1 MSGPVNYL
9 KFLLTADGKQ
19 LRDEVE
25 KSRKTVT
32 DFVDGFAGGL
42 GGLRGVLAG
51 VGGLLA
57 TKQILEYGDAWGQI
71 SSRVEIATGSIQGGT
86 AAMERLMGMSS
97 RVYKPVADTAELFI
111 RTSNSLEQ
119 LGFSSNDALTMVE
132 ALSYGL
138 VVSSANGEKTKSVID
153 AWSKSIMQGKMGLG
167 EFQSVISGAPRLLK
181 AMSDSL
187 GMSERELLKFVASGQ
202 MTADKMLL
210 ITREVEK
217 LGDEADKMPTTMA
230 DAGTRLSNELTGWA
244 GKFNEVTGAGSMVT
258 DSINAVSAA
267 VKASGQVMA
276 ENKGIIAGTLGV
288 LAGAGVAAGA
298 LAVGSAIMGA
308 GGPVAAIA
316 AVRAAFIGLSAVMA
330 ANPAGLLLLGLG
342 AATGLAIAANSMTP
356 RGEKLNKEI
365 AAQEQRLRDAEALL
379 ERAGGPK
386 GGMTAKLEARIA
398 GLKTYVEELRAQ
410 RDVESGIEA
419 KASDG
424 VAKLTREEVQAAE
437 AAEELAEIRRGLAGV
452 SKDYL
457 PTLEKLNKHY
467 REGRL
472 SEQEY
477 VDIVND
483 LAKANYKAD
492 SSSKAKASAAKAEKT
507 AFDSL
512 IASIRTKREQVS
524 QELQDD
530 EKLTD
535 SQKMRIKLDQDLA
548 QGRLKLSASSQ
559 AAVRAELD
567 LLAVEEKRVEAR
579 KGKKLT
585 DELLSANAPLA
596 ADFADKW
603 KLLSAAYDG
612 TEAGMERL
620 IKAQAVLLAQQPF
633 AQQAAALEQA
643 RAEVEQYLAVMERA
657 QAREVASVGMGG
669 RRGEYVAGLN
679 QIEDAYAGRRYD
691 LGRDQQQARVR
702 NGGTLSVELEVY
714 YQQQFA
720 LIDEF
725 ERKAKASYER
735 TFQAIG
741 EAQANWVNGA
751 QRAFDDYAASATNVA
766 EQTAG
771 LFSRAFSGME
781 DALVSFAMT
790 GKADFKSMAESIIA
804 DLIRIQIR
812 ASMVQ
817 ALGGAS
823 GGGGGLFGALVSGVS
838 SLFGSG
844 PSAPATASN
853 YSLTT
858 ASNYS
863 GGGLGLTY
871 GGGRERGGS
880 VAAGTMYEVNEG
892 GVPELLNIGQQ
903 QFLMMGQQS
912 GSVVPLG
919 NFGGGSVSAGGGWQ
933 AGAPIDIDLQII
945 NQGRPAQAEASVERQ
960 PDGRAMVKVIL
971 REVAADIAG
980 GGEVARGIKQRF
992 SVREI

>member
-19 LRDEVE
+19 LREEVE

-32 DFVDGFAGGL
+32 DFVDGFSSGL

-51 VGGLLA
+51 VGALLA
-57 TKQILEYGDAWGQI
+57 TKQILEYADAWGQI
-71 SSRVEIATGSIQGGT
+71 SSRVVIATGSTQAGT
-86 AAMERLMGMSS
+86 AALERLMSMSS
-97 RVYKPVADTAELFI
+97 RVYKPIADTAELFI

-119 LGFSSNDALTMVE
+119 LGFSTDEALTMVE

-167 EFQSVISGAPRLLK
+167 EFQTVISGAPRLLK
-181 AMSDSL
+181 AMADSM

-202 MTADKMLL
+202 MTADKLLL
-210 ITREVEK
+210 ISKEVEK
-217 LGDEADKMPTTMA
+217 LGAEADKMPTTMA
-230 DAGTRLSNELTGWA
+230 DAGTRLGNELTGWA
-244 GKFNEVTGAGSMVT
+244 GKFNEVTGASDMVT
-258 DSINAVSAA
+258 GGINSVSAA

-276 ENKGIIAGTLGV
+276 ENKGVIVATLGA
-288 LAGAGVAAGA
+288 LTGAGVAAGA

-308 GGPVAAIA
+308 GGPIAAIA
-316 AVRAAFIGLSAVMA
+316 AVRAAFIALTAVMA
-330 ANPAGLLLLGLG
+330 ANPVGLVLLGIG
-342 AATGLAIAANSMTP
+342 AATGLAIASNSMSP
-356 RGEKLNKEI
+356 QGEMLSKEI
-365 AAQEQRLRDAEALL
+365 AAQEKRLADAEALL
-379 ERAGGPK
+379 ERAGGPN

-398 GLKTYVEELRAQ
+398 GLKTYVAELKTQ
-410 RDVESGIEA
+410 RDAELGVET
-419 KASDG
+419 KATDG
-424 VAKLTREEVQAAE
+424 MAKLTREEVQAAE
-437 AAEELAEIRRGLAGV
+437 AADELADIRRGLSGV

-472 SEQEY
+472 SEKEY

-492 SSSKAKASAAKAEKT
+492 DSSKAKASAAKAEKS
-507 AFDSL
+507 AFDTL
-512 IASIRTKREQVS
+512 ISSIRTKRDQMR

-530 EKLTD
+530 EKLTE
-535 SQKMRIKLDQDLA
+535 SQKLRIKLDQDLA
-548 QGRLKLSASSQ
+548 QGKLKLSASSQ
-559 AAVRAELD
+559 AAVRAELEQ
-567 LLAVEEKRVEAR
+567 LAIEEKRMEAR
-579 KGKKLT
+579 KGNKLT

-596 ADFADKW
+596 TDFADKW

-612 TEAGMERL
+612 TEASMERL

-643 RAEVEQYLAVMERA
+643 RAEAEQYLAVMQRA

-669 RRGEYVAGLN
+669 RRSEYVAGLN

-702 NGGTLSVELEVY
+702 NGGSMSAELEEY
-714 YQQQFA
+714 YRQQFA

-725 ERKAKASYER
+725 ERKAKTSYES

-751 QRAFDDYAASATNVA
+751 QRAFDDYAASAANVA
-766 EQTAG
+766 EQTAS

-781 DALVSFAMT
+781 DALVSFVMT
-790 GKADFKSMAESIIA
+790 GKMDFKSLAESIIA

-817 ALGGAS
+817 LLGGAS
-823 GGGGGLFGALVSGVS
+823 GGGGLFGALVSGVS
-838 SLFGSG
+838 SFF
-844 PSAPATASN
+844 
-853 YSLTT
+853 
-858 ASNYS
+858 
-863 GGGLGLTY
+863 GGGASASSSSTAADVGGWMDGGASLSF

-880 VAAGTMYEVNEG
+880 VAAGTMYEVNEA
-892 GVPELLNIGQQ
+892 GVPELLNIGQEQ
-903 QFLMMGQQS
+903 YLMMGRQS
-912 GSVVPLG
+912 GSVVPLAG
-919 NFGGGSVSAGGGWQ
+919 YSGGSVANAGGSQ
-933 AGAPIDIDLQII
+933 AAAPMQIDVQVI
-945 NQGRPAQAEASVERQ
+945 NQGQPAQAEATVERQ
-960 PDGRAMVKVIL
+960 SDGSALVKVFL
-971 REVAADIAG
+971 REVASDMAAG
-980 GGEVARGIKQRF
+980 GVTARAVKQRF
-992 SVREI
+992 ALQEA

>member
-1 MSGPVNYL
+1 MSGAVNYL

-25 KSRKTVT
+25 KSRKSVSG
-32 DFVDGFAGGL
+32 FVDGAKSKLVG
-42 GGLRGVLAG
+42 LAG
-51 VGGLLA
+51 AAVGLVSIGAILGKVRAETLQAEREQTLLGA
-57 TKQILEYGDAWGQI
+57 ALK
-71 SSRVEIATGSIQGGT
+71 ATGNQAGYSQGRLNDM
-86 AAMERLMGMSS
+86 ASAMEGLTTITAGEFNQAQTVLLGFTNIVGNQVPKALMAAADYSTRTGADMKAAAEVIGRALDVPSAGMSS
-97 RVYKPVADTAELFI
+97 LQKQGFKFSESQIEAARQLERTGRVAEAQQIVLDALNETYGGAAVAARDTFGGALKGLQNQINSLLTGDAGSFSEAKKSVNGLTDLLSSPETKKSFEVFVGWLATVATSLAEL
-111 RTSNSLEQ
+111 SLEFVRGLQ
-119 LGFSSNDALTMVE
+119 YSDGFFDALVK
-132 ALSYGL
+132 YGL
-138 VVSSANGEKTKSVID
+138 SNPFKSPAEHLAALRGDLEKVH
-153 AWSKSIMQGKMGLG
+153 
-167 EFQSVISGAPRLLK
+167 
-181 AMSDSL
+181 
-187 GMSERELLKFVASGQ
+187 
-202 MTADKMLL
+202 
-210 ITREVEK
+210 K
-217 LGDEADKMPTTMA
+217 LE
-230 DAGTRLSNELTGWA
+230 S
-244 GKFNEVTGAGSMVT
+244 
-258 DSINAVSAA
+258 
-267 VKASGQVMA
+267 
-276 ENKGIIAGTLGV
+276 
-288 LAGAGVAAGA
+288 
-298 LAVGSAIMGA
+298 
-308 GGPVAAIA
+308 
-316 AVRAAFIGLSAVMA
+316 
-330 ANPAGLLLLGLG
+330 
-342 AATGLAIAANSMTP
+342 TGLAWMVGGEESLAKKKRGIQQQINYWEDTVASKEPRKPKVLPPELTQPDMTP
-356 RGEKLNKEI
+356 RTVGSVDLKDLSGAK
-365 AAQEQRLRDAEALL
+365 AQQ
-379 ERAGGPK
+379 
-386 GGMTAKLEARIA
+386 
-398 GLKTYVEELRAQ
+398 AQ
-410 RDVESGIEA
+410 R
-419 KASDG
+419 
-424 VAKLTREEVQAAE
+424 AA
-437 AAEELAEIRRGLAGV
+437 
-452 SKDYL
+452 Y
-457 PTLEKLNKHY
+457 
-467 REGRL
+467 
-472 SEQEY
+472 
-477 VDIVND
+477 
-483 LAKANYKAD
+483 
-492 SSSKAKASAAKAEKT
+492 
-507 AFDSL
+507 DSL
-512 IASIRTKREQVS
+512 IASIRTKREQVR

-548 QGRLKLSASSQ
+548 QGKLKLSASNL

-567 LLAVEEKRVEAR
+567 LLAVEEKRMEAR

-633 AQQAAALEQA
+633 AQQAAALKQA
-643 RAEVEQYLAVMERA
+643 RAEAEQYLAVMERA
-657 QAREVASVGMGG
+657 QAREVATVGMGG

-702 NGGTLSVELEVY
+702 NGGTLSAELEAY

-725 ERKAKASYER
+725 ERKAKSSYER

-751 QRAFDDYAASATNVA
+751 QRAFDDYAASAANVA

-781 DALVSFAMT
+781 DSLVSFAMT

-817 ALGGAS
+817 ILGGAS
-823 GGGGGLFGALVSGVS
+823 GGLFGALVSGVS
-838 SLFGSG
+838 SFFGSG
-844 PSAPATASN
+844 SSASTASSN

-858 ASNYS
+858 ASNYN
-863 GGGLGLTY
+863 GGGLGMTY

-919 NFGGGSVSAGGGWQ
+919 NFGGGSMPAGGAWQ

-945 NQGRPAQAEASVERQ
+945 NQGRPAQAEATVERQ

-992 SVREI
+992 SVKET